1 MLNARTLSRI
11 FSSISELMEQN
22 RDYLVRLDQV
32 NGDGDLGIS
41 MDDGFRA
48 AAAFFAESLE
58 SGEETDL
65 GRLLRRGG
73 KVLNEAAPSS
83 LGTILAFGLMGMA
96 KRLRG
101 NQEVDVIAA
110 VGALTLTHRQRI
122 RPRMT
127 QRAQMEA
134 KMRAFADRGLHP
146 GQKPMP
152 GVYAATN
159 AAAAPALGAEGTAL
173 AESVPRVL
181 RVRDQGLDLSEASPE
196 AGAAQ
201 RAGTIASREDATVGR
216 SGMPAMPGAPA
227 PDVVQP
233 VTAPSPQEDAPGEDR
248 SETDPAPAERGNG
261 HSSKEEQK

>member
-110 VGALTLTHRQRI
+110 VGALDAGVQNMMDKAES
-122 RPRMT
+122 RPGEKT
-127 QRAQMEA
+127 IIDA
-134 KMRAFADRGLHP
+134 LV
-146 GQKPMP
+146 P
-152 GVYAATN
+152 GV
-159 AAAAPALGAEGTAL
+159 E
-173 AESVPRVL
+173 VL
-181 RVRDQGLDLSEASPE
+181 RG
-196 AGAAQ
+196 GAA
-201 RAGTIASREDATVGR
+201 RAAGDAEADASEF
-216 SGMPAMPGAPA
+216 
-227 PDVVQP
+227 
-233 VTAPSPQEDAPGEDR
+233 
-248 SETDPAPAERGNG
+248 
-261 HSSKEEQK
+261 EQ

>member
-110 VGALTLTHRQRI
+110 VGALDAGVQN
-122 RPRMT
+122 MMDK
-127 QRAQMEA
+127 AES
-134 KMRAFADRGLHP
+134 KP
-146 GQKPMP
+146 GEKTIIDALVP
-152 GVYAATN
+152 GVEVLRGGAARVAGDAEAERALLRD
-159 AAAAPALGAEGTAL
+159 AAAAAAAGSGATPAEGARHGRAAYS
-173 AESVPRVL
+173 AERSIGVLDGGSVVGRL
-181 RVRDQGLDLSEASPE
+181 IF
-196 AGAAQ
+196 AG
-201 RAGTIASREDATVGR
+201 IAS
-216 SGMPAMPGAPA
+216 
-227 PDVVQP
+227 
-233 VTAPSPQEDAPGEDR
+233 
-248 SETDPAPAERGNG
+248 APAETRP
-261 HSSKEEQK
+261 ER

>member
-110 VGALTLTHRQRI
+110 VGALD
-122 RPRMT
+122 
-127 QRAQMEA
+127 A
-134 KMRAFADRGLHP
+134 
-146 GQKPMP
+146 
-152 GVYAATN
+152 GVQN
-159 AAAAPALGAEGTAL
+159 MMDK
-173 AESVPRVL
+173 AESRPGEKTIIDALVP
-181 RVRDQGLDLSEASPE
+181 
-196 AGAAQ
+196 
-201 RAGTIASREDATVGR
+201 
-216 SGMPAMPGAPA
+216 PGAP
-227 PDVVQP
+227 
-233 VTAPSPQEDAPGEDR
+233 
-248 SETDPAPAERGNG
+248 
-261 HSSKEEQK
+261 